1 MSNPNAASTIIT
13 STNIHLSHQLHKI
26 SKSSWSLENNN
37 NLKLKWMQQF
47 GENAKKDES
56 SKILLGDDIY
66 TLELP
71 SGDIVFLNDQQ
82 LQVMVLQH

>member
-1 MSNPNAASTIIT
+1 
-13 STNIHLSHQLHKI
+13 
-26 SKSSWSLENNN
+26 
-37 NLKLKWMQQF
+37 MQQF